1 MLSWKELALAMLWD
15 IPILFM
21 ALFGKFMEDLNVLK
35 KLLDS
40 PPAQFLE
47 LGTDLLLTG
56 YFRGGVEGEYSKRF
70 VRRRRTKTEG
80 GYSQGRR

>member
-1 MLSWKELALAMLWD
+1 MLSWRELTMLWD

-21 ALFGKFMEDLNVLK
+21 ALFGKSMEDMNVLE

-40 PPAQFLE
+40 PPAKFLE

-56 YFRGGVEGEYSKRF
+56 YFRGGLEGEYSK
-70 VRRRRTKTEG
+70 VLSGDKKTKTAG